1 MEGLSIDN
9 ILSSQEMDTLFL
21 DSNQEIP
28 EIDVG
33 ETEESEEEEETNEKN
48 NTAKTEE
55 DNSEESESVGS
66 EDEDQEDTLPNDEGS
81 SPNKNFYSS
90 IASALRDEGIFPDLD
105 DETLKNVKEPE
116 DFRDLIE
123 QQIQASLDDR
133 QKRIDEALNYGIEP
147 QEIKV
152 YENTLQYLDTLNED
166 NITAEGDEGDE
177 LRKRLIYQDFINRGF
192 SEKRAANEVEKSFKA
207 GTDIEDAKE
216 ALESNKD
223 FFESKYNNL
232 IKEAKEDQIRQE
244 KERKKESEALKKSI
258 LEDKEVFGSLE
269 IDKATRRKI
278 LDNISK
284 PVYKDPETGN
294 LYTALQKYEKENHA
308 EFMKKVGVLF
318 TLTNGFKSL
327 DALIKKDVRR
337 QTKKSLRDLEKT
349 LNSSSYNGSGG
360 LNFVSGVQEEPKRNN
375 QGWRLD
381 I

>member
-33 ETEESEEEEETNEKN
+33 ETEESGEEEEINEKN

-105 DETLKNVKEPE
+105 DDTLKNVKEPE

-232 IKEAKEDQIRQE
+232 IKEAKED
-244 KERKKESEALKKSI
+244 
-258 LEDKEVFGSLE
+258 
-269 IDKATRRKI
+269 
-278 LDNISK
+278 
-284 PVYKDPETGN
+284 
-294 LYTALQKYEKENHA
+294 
-308 EFMKKVGVLF
+308 
-318 TLTNGFKSL
+318 
-327 DALIKKDVRR
+327 
-337 QTKKSLRDLEKT
+337 
-349 LNSSSYNGSGG
+349 
-360 LNFVSGVQEEPKRNN
+360 
-375 QGWRLD
+375 
-381 I
+381 

>member
-105 DETLKNVKEPE
+105 DDTLKNVKEPE

-244 KERKKESEALKKSI
+244 KERKKELKQQVNHG
-258 LEDKEVFGSLE
+258 LM
-269 IDKATRRKI
+269 
-278 LDNISK
+278 
-284 PVYKDPETGN
+284 N
-294 LYTALQKYEKENHA
+294 L
-308 EFMKKVGVLF
+308 
-318 TLTNGFKSL
+318 
-327 DALIKKDVRR
+327 LIK
-337 QTKKSLRDLEKT
+337 
-349 LNSSSYNGSGG
+349 SYHILIIQS
-360 LNFVSGVQEEPKRNN
+360 QA
-375 QGWRLD
+375 QG
-381 I
+381 